1 MSETLRVRYPE
12 YFKKF
17 QCIGGTCEDSCC
29 IGWDIDIDK
38 ISFRKYFRTNN
49 IEMKRIFQK
58 NLRNNDNYISENIDY
73 GKVKLAKDK
82 RCPFLNDKNLCIIYS
97 NLGEE
102 SLSNVCTFFPRVLNK
117 VDDRYEISLDVA
129 CPEAARIILMQKEKI
144 EFVEHEEDF
153 TKYIVSSEM
162 NTKDKKFN
170 GTAMKYFKEIR
181 EFSINILQNRD
192 YRLDRRMY
200 ILGQFISDV
209 DDQIKDNYDNVRK
222 YIENYDVSNID
233 LMFDNDG
240 INYILQ
246 TDFFKKMINML
257 HVDTDVESQSF
268 KDYTKK
274 IADSLHLA
282 DEDCI
287 QKYSMMYVEKF
298 KKYEM
303 NFMKKYSY
311 IFENYL
317 VNFVYNNLF
326 PFSETEFIFDG
337 YIMLLERYSFIRFY
351 LTGLYLYND
360 EKQSEDEIVKFIQ
373 SFSKTIEHHKTYLVD
388 ALAYLKMKEFNNME
402 FAATL
407 I

>member
-1 MSETLRVRYPE
+1 MQNLKVTYPE

-17 QCIGGTCEDSCC
+17 KCIGGACEDSCC

-49 IEMKRIFQK
+49 VEMKRIFQK
-58 NLRNNDNYISENIDY
+58 NLRNNDDYISENIDY
-73 GKVKLAKDK
+73 GKVKLAKNK
-82 RCPFLNDKNLCIIYS
+82 RCPFLDDTNLCIIYT
-97 NLGEE
+97 NMGEE

-117 VDDRYEISLDVA
+117 VDENYEISLDVA
-129 CPEAARIILMQKEKI
+129 CPEAARLVLMKKDTIKFE
-144 EFVEHEEDF
+144 EHEESF
-153 TKYIVSSEM
+153 TKYIVSRDI
-162 NTKDKKFN
+162 NTKDRKFDD
-170 GTAMKYFKEIR
+170 TAVRYLKEIR
-181 EFSINILQNRD
+181 EYSTKILQNREYD
-192 YRLDRRMY
+192 LDRRMY
-200 ILGQFISDV
+200 MLGQFINDV
-209 DDQIKDNYDNVRK
+209 DDEIRNNYNNVK
-222 YIENYDVSNID
+222 NYIRNYDVSSID
-233 LMFDNDG
+233 MMFDNDG

-246 TDFFKKMINML
+246 VDFFKRMINML
-257 HVDTDVESQSF
+257 HVETDVESESF
-268 KDYTKK
+268 KEYTRK
-274 IADSLHLA
+274 AVDSLHLNE
-282 DEDCI
+282 DDCI

-317 VNFVYNNLF
+317 VNFIYNNLF

-337 YIMLLERYSFIRFY
+337 YIMLLKRYSFIRFY
-351 LTGLYLYND
+351 LVGLYLYND
-360 EKQSEDEIVKFIQ
+360 EKQTEDEIVKFIQ

-388 ALAYLKMKEFNNME
+388 SLAYIKMKEFNNMQ